1 MDGKELEEL
10 HDWYCD
16 NVETVFIG
24 DTVELANDKF
34 IMCEYDNERILRLA
48 NKRALY
54 EELAGLY
61 GLETSADDDTVEVV
75 VGSPAYYQG
84 IAILRECEDYPI
96 IDDALYEQMEYD
108 EISRVVDYHNMLH
121 DHTVTDGCLICSIY
135 AQPIRYDMIRA
146 IVQYYYDYAGEIYM
160 PDKPDFTLIESEL
173 DYRARPRKL
182 KELSEEDRASAI
194 ERYHIAPDETRWCV
208 SLDNLA

>member
-1 MDGKELEEL
+1 
-10 HDWYCD
+10 
-16 NVETVFIG
+16 
-24 DTVELANDKF
+24 
-34 IMCEYDNERILRLA
+34 
-48 NKRALY
+48 
-54 EELAGLY
+54 
-61 GLETSADDDTVEVV
+61 
-75 VGSPAYYQG
+75 
-84 IAILRECEDYPI
+84 
-96 IDDALYEQMEYD
+96 
-108 EISRVVDYHNMLH
+108 
-121 DHTVTDGCLICSIY
+121 
-135 AQPIRYDMIRA
+135 MIRA